1 MYTPKKIKV
10 GDVVLNHYASE
21 NNPHRKSIVLHLSS
35 SYNGYYK
42 CIAPNGK
49 GGTDIIKYSRMDLL
63 TDPKFEII
71 NHIDFLKFLK

>member
-1 MYTPKKIKV
+1 MNTPKKIKV

-21 NNPHRKSIVLHLSS
+21 NNPHRKSIVIQLSS

-42 CIAPNGK
+42 CITSNSK
-49 GGTDIIKYSRMDLL
+49 GGTDIIEFSRMDLV

-71 NHIDFLKFLK
+71 DHIDFLEILK